1 MGINKVKPNSP
12 HVSVVIPTYQSAGTL
27 LKAAQSVLVQDF
39 LDYELIIVD
48 NGSTDLTSNVIAE
61 LICMDQRIRSVR
73 LEVNQRPAGGRNA
86 GVKAAR
92 SDLIAFLDAD
102 DEWLPGK
109 LKTQVSLLDTFGDY
123 DLVFSDSWIVNQS
136 VSQTF
141 SHMATNK
148 IVVSNLT
155 LSPVLDFEKAY
166 FVSGPV
172 TRMIYTKS
180 FINMSTALIRKEKF
194 LGLGGFDTDRFGT
207 EDIDFWVRLSKNSR
221 FIYWDEYT
229 ALCYQGQGTSKPS
242 TKWLRELIRYHRK
255 SLTSPDYADLVDVAK
270 QNLEKAYR
278 YLIVSYGLEN
288 KPREALKAY
297 RESKDLGFNAR
308 LAIYTALAQ
317 FGAWPLQI
325 GQLITNKRRQ
335 KKDKITLWNAEEEL
349 K

>member
-1 MGINKVKPNSP
+1 M
-12 HVSVVIPTYQSAGTL
+12 
-27 LKAAQSVLVQDF
+27 QDYV
-39 LDYELIIVD
+39 DYEVIIVD
-48 NGSTDLTSNVIAE
+48 NGSTDTTSIVIAE
-61 LICMDQRIRSVR
+61 LIGKDQRIRSVR
-73 LEVNQRPAGGRNA
+73 LDENQRPAGGRNA

-109 LKTQVSLLDTFGDY
+109 LTTQVRLLDAFGDY

-136 VSQTF
+136 MSQKF
-141 SHMATNK
+141 SHMAANK
-148 IVVSNLT
+148 KVISNLT
-155 LSPVLDFEKAY
+155 LSPVLDFEKTF

-172 TRMIYTKS
+172 PRMIYTKS
-180 FINMSTALIRKEKF
+180 FINMSTAMIRKGKF

-242 TKWLRELIRYHRK
+242 TEWLRELIRYHRK
-255 SLTSPDYADLVDVAK
+255 SLTSPDYVDLVDVAK

-278 YLIVSYGLEN
+278 YMIVSYGLEN
-288 KPREALKAY
+288 RPREALNAY
-297 RESKDLGFNAR
+297 RESQDLGFNTR

-317 FGAWPLQI
+317 FGAWPLKI
-325 GQLITNKRRQ
+325 GQLITNKRSQ
-335 KKDKITLWNAEEEL
+335 IK
-349 K
+349 

>member
-1 MGINKVKPNSP
+1 M
-12 HVSVVIPTYQSAGTL
+12 
-27 LKAAQSVLVQDF
+27 QDY

-48 NGSTDLTSNVIAE
+48 NGSTDNTSMVIVE
-61 LICMDQRIRSVR
+61 LVDRDQRIRGVR
-73 LEVNQRPAGGRNA
+73 LDDNQRPAGGRNA

-109 LKTQVSLLDTFGDY
+109 LKTQVRLLDSFGDY
-123 DLVFSDSWIVNQS
+123 DMVFSDSWIVNKS
-136 VSQTF
+136 VSQKF
-141 SHMATNK
+141 SHMAPNK
-148 IVVSNLT
+148 KVISNLT
-155 LSPVLDFEKAY
+155 LSPVSDFEKTY

-180 FINMSTALIRKEKF
+180 FINMSTALIRKEIF
-194 LGLGGFDTDRFGT
+194 LSLGGFDTDRFGT

-229 ALCYQGQGTSKPS
+229 AVCYQGEGTSKPS

-255 SLTSPDYADLVDVAK
+255 SLTSPDYVDLVDVAK

-278 YLIVSYGLEN
+278 YMIVSYGLEN
-288 KPREALKAY
+288 NPREALNAY

-308 LAIYTALAQ
+308 LALYTALAQ

-325 GQLITNKRRQ
+325 GQLITNKRSKNKNR
-335 KKDKITLWNAEEEL
+335 DNLWNAEE

>member
-1 MGINKVKPNSP
+1 MTTKSP

-27 LKAAQSVLVQDF
+27 TKAVQSVLMQDY

-48 NGSTDLTSNVIAE
+48 NGSTDNTSMVIVE
-61 LICMDQRIRSVR
+61 LVDRDQRIRGVR
-73 LEVNQRPAGGRNA
+73 LDDNQRPAGGRNA

-109 LKTQVSLLDTFGDY
+109 LKTQVRLLDSFGDY
-123 DLVFSDSWIVNQS
+123 DMVFSDSWIVNKS
-136 VSQTF
+136 VSQKF
-141 SHMATNK
+141 SHMAPNK
-148 IVVSNLT
+148 KVISNLT
-155 LSPVLDFEKAY
+155 LSPVSDFEKTY

-180 FINMSTALIRKEKF
+180 FINMSTALIRKEIF
-194 LGLGGFDTDRFGT
+194 LSLGGFDTDRFGT

-229 ALCYQGQGTSKPS
+229 AVCYQGEGTSKPS

-255 SLTSPDYADLVDVAK
+255 SLTSPDYVDLVDVAK

-278 YLIVSYGLEN
+278 YMIVSYGLEN
-288 KPREALKAY
+288 NPREALNAY

-308 LAIYTALAQ
+308 LALYTALAQ

-325 GQLITNKRRQ
+325 GQLITNKRSKNKNR
-335 KKDKITLWNAEEEL
+335 DNLWNAEE

>member
-1 MGINKVKPNSP
+1 MTTKSP

-27 LKAAQSVLVQDF
+27 TKAVQSVLMQDY

-48 NGSTDLTSNVIAE
+48 NGSTDNTSMVIVE
-61 LICMDQRIRSVR
+61 LVDRDQRIRGVR
-73 LEVNQRPAGGRNA
+73 LDDNQRPAGGRNA

-109 LKTQVSLLDTFGDY
+109 LKTQVRLLDSFGDY
-123 DLVFSDSWIVNQS
+123 DMVFSDSWIVNKS
-136 VSQTF
+136 VSQKF
-141 SHMATNK
+141 SHMAPNK
-148 IVVSNLT
+148 KVISNLT
-155 LSPVLDFEKAY
+155 LSPVSDFEKTY

-180 FINMSTALIRKEKF
+180 FINMSTALIRKEIF
-194 LGLGGFDTDRFGT
+194 LSLGGFDTDRFGT

-229 ALCYQGQGTSKPS
+229 AVCYQGQGTSKPS

-270 QNLEKAYR
+270 RNLEKAYR
-278 YLIVSYGLEN
+278 YLIVSYGLER
-288 KPREALKAY
+288 KPREALHAY
-297 RESKDLGFNAR
+297 RESKDLGFNAK
-308 LAIYTALAQ
+308 LALYTALAQ

-325 GQLITNKRRQ
+325 GQLITNKRSKNKNR
-335 KKDKITLWNAEEEL
+335 DNLWNAEE

>member
-1 MGINKVKPNSP
+1 M
-12 HVSVVIPTYQSAGTL
+12 
-27 LKAAQSVLVQDF
+27 QDY

-48 NGSTDLTSNVIAE
+48 NGSTDNTSMVIVE
-61 LICMDQRIRSVR
+61 LVDRDQRIRGVI
-73 LEVNQRPAGGRNA
+73 LDDNQRPAGGRNA

-109 LKTQVSLLDTFGDY
+109 LKTQVRLLDSFGDY
-123 DLVFSDSWIVNQS
+123 DMVFSDSWIVNKS
-136 VSQTF
+136 VSQKF
-141 SHMATNK
+141 SHMAPNK
-148 IVVSNLT
+148 KVISNLT
-155 LSPVLDFEKAY
+155 LSPVSDFEKTY

-180 FINMSTALIRKEKF
+180 FINMSTALIRKEIF
-194 LGLGGFDTDRFGT
+194 LSLGGFDTDRFGT

-229 ALCYQGQGTSKPS
+229 AVCYQGEGTSKPS

-255 SLTSPDYADLVDVAK
+255 SLTSPDYVDLVDVAK

-278 YLIVSYGLEN
+278 YMIVSYGLEN
-288 KPREALKAY
+288 NPREALNAY

-308 LAIYTALAQ
+308 LALYTALAQ

-325 GQLITNKRRQ
+325 GQLITNKRSKNKNR
-335 KKDKITLWNAEEEL
+335 DNLWNAEE

>member
-1 MGINKVKPNSP
+1 MTISSP

-27 LKAAQSVLVQDF
+27 VKAVQSVLMQDY

-48 NGSTDLTSNVIAE
+48 NGSTDITPTIISE
-61 LICMDQRIRSVR
+61 LIGKDQRIKSLR
-73 LEVNQRPAGGRNA
+73 LNVNQRPAGGRNA
-86 GVKAAR
+86 GVNAAR

-109 LKTQVSLLDTFGDY
+109 LKTQVSLLDAYSDY
-123 DLVFSDSWIVNQS
+123 DLVFSDSWIVNQP
-136 VSQTF
+136 VSQRF

-148 IVVSNLT
+148 KVICNLT
-155 LSPVLDFEKAY
+155 LRPVSDYEKTY

-180 FINMSTALIRKEKF
+180 FINMSTVLIRKEQF
-194 LGLGGFDTDRFGT
+194 LNLGGFDKDRFGT
-207 EDIDFWVRLSKNSR
+207 EDIDFWVRFSRNSR

-242 TKWLRELIRYHRK
+242 TKWLCELIRYHRK
-255 SLTSPDYADLVDVAK
+255 SLTSPDYADLVDVAE

-297 RESKDLGFNAR
+297 RESKDLGFNPR
-308 LAIYTALAQ
+308 LALYTSLAQ

-325 GQLITNKRRQ
+325 GQLITNKRKQ
-335 KKDKITLWNAEEEL
+335 VKEKIHFWNADEEL